1 MALLISLVCWQEWV
15 EQREQLG
22 LQSGVPT
29 GAVTSLVAS
38 RLGLDIGPKSRYL
51 GLPIDLAFP

>member
-1 MALLISLVCWQEWV
+1 MALLISLVGWQEWV

-22 LQSGVPT
+22 LQLGAPT
-29 GAVTSLVAS
+29 GAVASLVG
-38 RLGLDIGPKSRYL
+38 LGIGPKSRYV